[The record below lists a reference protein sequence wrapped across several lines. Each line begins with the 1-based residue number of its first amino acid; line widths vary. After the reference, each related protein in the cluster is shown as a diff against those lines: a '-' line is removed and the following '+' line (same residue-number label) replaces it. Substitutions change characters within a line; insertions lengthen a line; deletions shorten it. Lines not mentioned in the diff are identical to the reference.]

1 MAKSKDDTVDD
12 EPTIAQALASLAEI
26 ARQGQEVQKAQLK
39 QTAKKSNEFGPNIS
53 PYNPRGEKDFPMPL
67 LKCPVDCPSHE
78 TPTYNALDREEIELL
93 NLLEP
98 GDYLIEMLDGST
110 IPLCVLGTK
119 NHETGKLESM
129 RFAGQYDEDARQHG
143 SLYTHERRSS
153 FPSLKSMVRQML
165 EQRSV
170 AHAGV
175 LTMVRERA
183 LIKSGDLSVSVGE

>member
-1 MAKSKDDTVDD
+1 MAKSKDDSIED

-53 PYNPRGEKDFPMPL
+53 PYCLRGEKDYANPL
-67 LKCPVDCPSHE
+67 LKCTVDCPSHE

-98 GDYLIEMLDGST
+98 GDYVIEMLDGST
-110 IPLCVLGTK
+110 IPLCVLGVR

-129 RFAGQYDEDARQHG
+129 RFAGQYDEEARQHG
-143 SLYTHERRSS
+143 SLYTAERRSS

-170 AHAGV
+170 EHAGV

-183 LIKSGDLSVSVGE
+183 LIKSGELLVSVGE